1 MHHHHHFNGRLGMI
15 IGAVM
20 GLLNGI
26 MSMAGDIMATAILA
40 VIGSTV
46 GYFTNMFWQYIREK
60 FNK

>member
-1 MHHHHHFNGRLGMI
+1 MNHHHQFNGRLGLI
-15 IGAVM
+15 IGAAM
-20 GLLNGI
+20 GLINGI
-26 MSMAGDIMATAILA
+26 MSMAGDIFATAILA